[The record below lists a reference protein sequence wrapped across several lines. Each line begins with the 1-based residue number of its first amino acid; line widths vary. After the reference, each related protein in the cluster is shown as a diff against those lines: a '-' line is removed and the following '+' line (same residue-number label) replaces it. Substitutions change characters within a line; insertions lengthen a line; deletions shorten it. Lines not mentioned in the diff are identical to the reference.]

1 VTDDVDAMSELPC
14 VRLFVFKE
22 GLLSRL
28 GHDLRLSVE
37 SFEMTLETGNIVGRF
52 RTGSIR
58 VDGVMKGDA
67 FDATGLSSKDMGKI
81 EKTIHGE
88 ILQTSKF
95 PEAVFEASLEP
106 RGDTGEVRGSLSL
119 LGRRRALDTVQL
131 LPMGDRLV
139 AKLTIEP
146 TRWGIKPY
154 KGLAGALKI
163 QDRIDIEIGVAAD
176 FALDSIEARRW
187 ERQP

>member
-1 VTDDVDAMSELPC
+1 MS
-14 VRLFVFKE
+14 VQ
-22 GLLSRL
+22 
-28 GHDLRLSVE
+28 
-37 SFEMTLETGNIVGRF
+37 SFEMTLETGTVVGRF

-58 VDGVMKGDA
+58 VDGAMKGDD
-67 FDATGLSSKDMGKI
+67 FDPKGLSPKDMAKI
-81 EKTIHGE
+81 ENTVHGE
-88 ILQTSKF
+88 ILQTAKY

-106 RGDTGEVRGSLSL
+106 RGDTGELRGSLTL
-119 LGRRRALDTVQL
+119 LGRRRALDTIRV

-139 AKLTIEP
+139 AQVTIEP

-163 QDRIDIEIGVAAD
+163 QDRIDIEIAIAAD

>member
-1 VTDDVDAMSELPC
+1 MSELPC
-14 VRLFVFKE
+14 LRLFVFKE

-28 GHDLRLSVE
+28 GHDLRLSVQ
-37 SFEMTLETGNIVGRF
+37 SFEMTLETGNVVGRF
-52 RTGSIR
+52 RTGTIR

-67 FDATGLSSKDMGKI
+67 FDPQGLSYKDMAKI
-81 EKTIHGE
+81 EKTIHAE

-95 PEAVFEASLEP
+95 PEAVFEANLDP
-106 RGDTGEVRGSLSL
+106 RGDIGEVRGSLSL
-119 LGRRRALDTVQL
+119 LGRRRAVETVQL

-146 TRWGIKPY
+146 SRWGIKPY

-163 QDRIDIEIGVAAD
+163 QDRIDVEIAIAAD
-176 FALDSIEARRW
+176 FTLDSIEARRW